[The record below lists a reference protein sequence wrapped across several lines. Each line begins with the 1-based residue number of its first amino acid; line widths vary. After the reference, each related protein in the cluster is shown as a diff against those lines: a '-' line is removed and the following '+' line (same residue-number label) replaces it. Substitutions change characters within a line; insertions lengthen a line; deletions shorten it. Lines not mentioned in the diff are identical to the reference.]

1 MIKGVNKRII
11 ELNNTES
18 IYFEKAVFYLRPG
31 VRELPAAVSEA
42 EAQKYISR
50 IGLESYSCRRSVR
63 LKRAVIFGLLA
74 VLVAAAVIVFI

>member
-11 ELNNTES
+11 EINNTES

-42 EAQKYISR
+42 EAQKYINR
-50 IGLESYSCRRSVR
+50 IGLESYSCRRSGR

>member
-11 ELNNTES
+11 EINNTES

-63 LKRAVIFGLLA
+63 LKRAVIFSLLA

>member
-11 ELNNTES
+11 EINNTES

-50 IGLESYSCRRSVR
+50 IGLENYSCRRSGR